1 MQEIGHFNPVRKTV
15 LSKYTRKLHRRREES
30 LINLVTGMLKK
41 FLQQVNLEKKC
52 ILFALCLFVVFFLFA
67 CLLI

>member
-1 MQEIGHFNPVRKTV
+1 
-15 LSKYTRKLHRRREES
+15 
-30 LINLVTGMLKK
+30 MLKK

-52 ILFALCLFVVFFLFA
+52 ILFALCLFAVVFLFA